1 MVNLFISSITRTQRV
16 NWYGHLEGPR
26 LIHLTTFISVT
37 LMMLFTINT
46 GLVKEGESLGKLIE
60 NSS

>member
-26 LIHLTTFISVT
+26 LIYLTTFISVT
-37 LMMLFTINT
+37 LMMFTINT